1 MSSFR
6 SQIRSIELHIAHLF
20 HNNFLHLVAVLLSLV
35 LALLHWFVD
44 ACQALLHV
52 TEGLDGLLLTLVAD
66 LPGLLLTV
74 LGVAVLLGLL
84 WASLH
89 LHLANLLGLEVAVL
103 LLDWE
108 GEDVGELFAIFV
120 DIGLAYLDLDLSR
133 NVIAILLRGPR
144 THHLLLSIS
153 VVLSRLL
160 PLAVKIDS
168 IGAGDVVD
176 CFFLH
181 VAIGRLHVAALVVI
195 LGGGVNVVSG
205 VAHPVLPCE
214 APLDL
219 VSLLKSLV
227 MDSLHEVIDQLVHI
241 EADALNIGL
250 NDPGAV
256 LEQLRLASLLVL
268 CPAGLLGVGLALVLE
283 DDLLHLVA
291 VGVLIDAVAPNIG
304 LANVWIII
312 LNWRWCW
319 VLRWRGWWR
328 CRRIRWSLTVHF
340 VQTGAK
346 ENDNEDWKHL
356 YLDTT

>member
-1 MSSFR
+1 MLINVVIHKIKYYHL
-6 SQIRSIELHIAHLF
+6 QIRCIKLHIAHLLDDY
-20 HNNFLHLVAVLLSLV
+20 FLHLVAVLLSLV
-35 LALLHWFVD
+35 LTLLNWFVD
-44 ACQALLHV
+44 AGQTLLHV
-52 TEGLDGLLLTLVAD
+52 TKGLDGFLLALVAD

-84 WASLH
+84 WTSLH
-89 LHLANLLGLEVAVL
+89 LHLANLFRLEVAVL
-103 LLDWE
+103 LLNWE
-108 GEDVGELFAIFV
+108 GKDVGELFAISV

-144 THHLLLSIS
+144 THDLLLSIT
-153 VVLSRLL
+153 VVLCRLL
-160 PLAVKIDS
+160 PLAVKLDS

-181 VAIGRLHVAALVVI
+181 VAIGSFHVAALVVI

-227 MDSLHEVIDQLVHI
+227 MDSLHEVTDQLVHI
-241 EADALNIGL
+241 KADALNIGL

-268 CPAGLLGVGLALVLE
+268 CPAGLLGVWLALV
-283 DDLLHLVA
+283 
-291 VGVLIDAVAPNIG
+291 
-304 LANVWIII
+304 
-312 LNWRWCW
+312 
-319 VLRWRGWWR
+319 
-328 CRRIRWSLTVHF
+328 
-340 VQTGAK
+340 
-346 ENDNEDWKHL
+346 
-356 YLDTT
+356 